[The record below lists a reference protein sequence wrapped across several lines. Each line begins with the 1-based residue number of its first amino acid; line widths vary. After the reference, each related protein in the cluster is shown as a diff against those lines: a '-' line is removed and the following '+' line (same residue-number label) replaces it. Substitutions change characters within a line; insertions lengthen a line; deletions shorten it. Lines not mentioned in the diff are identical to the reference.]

1 MSKLIKSELS
11 KIFHKKIIYL
21 AALIFLILN
30 SINIYN
36 AFQVYDYDL
45 YTIPEEIQKPIS
57 QKIYDNNVKYI
68 ESGYNYSQ
76 LEDQEKQII
85 NTNTAITMAKGNQD
99 IYTEHI
105 KQLEE
110 LETLKNTNKSSFDY
124 RNTKLQHTLFGKL
137 PKPYIFNENGYTEII
152 YYINQYGFVYICI
165 LILLGISTMITSEY
179 STNMDSIIKS
189 SKKGKK
195 QFITSKIIA
204 STIFT
209 FIITLV
215 FNLFNSI
222 PYFLAL
228 DSYGWS
234 IPIQNIGNFL
244 MSPYLLTI
252 GSYVLVQFLTHLLG
266 AIIFSLIV
274 LLISSLCRSI
284 LASISISSAILALP
298 LVIEQYT
305 YIDGKTPE
313 IINFSLT
320 NILKA
325 EPLFRNYKTYNIL
338 GHPIL
343 YPYLVIGIYILL
355 IPIIIYLIF
364 YFFRNKQ
371 VY

>member
-1 MSKLIKSELS
+1 MN
-11 KIFHKKIIYL
+11 KIFQKKIIYL
-21 AALIFLILN
+21 AILIFLILN

-36 AFQVYDYDL
+36 AFQVYDYEL
-45 YTIPEEIQKPIS
+45 YTIPEEIQRPIS
-57 QKIYDNNVKYI
+57 QEIYDNDIEYI
-68 ESGYNYSQ
+68 DSGYSYSQ

-85 NTNTAITMAKGNQD
+85 HTNNAITTAKGNED
-99 IYTEHI
+99 IYTEQNR
-105 KQLEE
+105 QLEE
-110 LETLKNTNKSSFDY
+110 QLESLKNDKSSFDY
-124 RNTKLQHTLFGKL
+124 RNAKLQHSLFEKL
-137 PKPYIFNENGYTEII
+137 PKPYIFNENGYNEIV

-165 LILLGISTMITSEY
+165 LILLGISSVITSEY
-179 STNMDSIIKS
+179 TTNMDSIIKS

-195 QFITSKIIA
+195 QFITAKIIA
-204 STIFT
+204 TIIFT
-209 FIITLV
+209 MIITLI

-234 IPIQNIGNFL
+234 IPISNMGNFL
-244 MSPYLLTI
+244 LSPYLLTI
-252 GSYVLVQFLTHLLG
+252 GSYVIVQFLTHLLG

-274 LLISSLCRSI
+274 LLISALCRSI
-284 LASISISSAILALP
+284 LGSISISSGILALP

-325 EPLFRNYKTYNIL
+325 EPLFRSYKTYNIF
-338 GHPIL
+338 GYPVL
-343 YPYLVIGIYILL
+343 YPYLVLGIYILL
-355 IPIIIYLIF
+355 VPIIIYLTY